1 MKKKILLVTYT
12 IPLFFPIVTLSCNNN
27 EKQQNTIELKD
38 MSNQTIKINKAP
50 SKIALQ
56 SRSSLDMM
64 IAFGLGNKVD
74 GAYKNLLSNSWVN
87 YIYPIANN
95 FYKYKY
101 NEGIETYLERNIDLA
116 IVFESQTKALLL
128 DKCINSITIN
138 QYDGRNFNE
147 NSLYIFPEII
157 KKISPNQENAL
168 ADKWISDTKKF
179 IKEIKDKMNG
189 LSSNKRIFYL
199 RADKKTDQIMTE
211 VKGSL
216 VNYVFDLLKIN
227 NLEIQKD
234 RIQDEEFIKLN
245 PEYVIAGGSFQYDL
259 LQRIKNN
266 PKFLGLNFIKQ
277 NGILHAPLGF
287 SMFEQLSVELPI
299 FIAYLANWAYPTAF
313 KYDIKKMIKECY
325 NTYFNFYL
333 SNEDIDKIYNGNTK

>member
-1 MKKKILLVTYT
+1 
-12 IPLFFPIVTLSCNNN
+12 
-27 EKQQNTIELKD
+27 D

-259 LQRIKNN
+259 LQ
-266 PKFLGLNFIKQ
+266 
-277 NGILHAPLGF
+277 
-287 SMFEQLSVELPI
+287 
-299 FIAYLANWAYPTAF
+299 
-313 KYDIKKMIKECY
+313 
-325 NTYFNFYL
+325 
-333 SNEDIDKIYNGNTK
+333 